1 MFTPSP
7 PIGPDGSNGAVSEN
21 SPESPESG
29 LSRRKILHYLW
40 SLPLIVGVIQLLRMI
55 SDFTLAGEKNPHP
68 AMVDLGTINELPE
81 KLGAPLYH
89 RRGRF
94 WLLNNEDGVV
104 AITNPCSHLECLF
117 DWDSATGNFVCP
129 CHGSRFDRHGRVLN
143 GPATRD
149 LDRYPL
155 QLISPDGE
163 IIGAT
168 EEYEKSLVLPAV
180 PDATAASNVE
190 GSEQKVDDTG
200 KEEPAPPLLP
210 HLRVKTDQPLRSD
223 VS

>member
-1 MFTPSP
+1 MSTPSP
-7 PIGPDGSNGAVSEN
+7 SVGPNSAASTN
-21 SPESPESG
+21 SPEPPESG

-40 SLPLIVGVIQLLRMI
+40 SLPLIAGLIQLLRMV

-104 AITNPCSHLECLF
+104 AITNTCSHLDCLF
-117 DWDSATGNFVCP
+117 DWDPATSNFVCP

-149 LDRYPL
+149 LDRFPL
-155 QLISPDGE
+155 QLINPDGE
-163 IIGAT
+163 IVGAT
-168 EEYEKSLVLPAV
+168 EEYENVLVLPV
-180 PDATAASNVE
+180 VSDATAASTVE
-190 GSEQKVDDTG
+190 GGRQQAELAG
-200 KEEPAPPLLP
+200 KAAPAPPLP
-210 HLRVKTDQPLRSD
+210 RLRVKTDQPLRSK